1 MAPWLSVLY
10 SHAAGT
16 RMWHTAV
23 SPDATTKFLD
33 STFFKKKLHVL
44 FNELLFN
51 YITLKL
57 YIRAGLIVLEKTVK
71 ENASGDYRKNTAW
84 LESWKEMWQSSG

>member
-1 MAPWLSVLY
+1 M
-10 SHAAGT
+10 
-16 RMWHTAV
+16 AV
-23 SPDATTKFLD
+23 SPDAATKFLTLH
-33 STFFKKKLHVL
+33 SLKKLHVF

-84 LESWKEMWQSSG
+84 LES